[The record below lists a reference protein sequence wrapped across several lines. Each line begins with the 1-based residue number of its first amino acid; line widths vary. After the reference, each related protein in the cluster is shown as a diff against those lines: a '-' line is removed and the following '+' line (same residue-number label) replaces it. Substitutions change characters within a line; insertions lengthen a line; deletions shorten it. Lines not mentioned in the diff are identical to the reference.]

1 MRGIGTRPTVSKPQA
16 PCGTGSFSII
26 VDPYPPSLRGINSF
40 AAGASARY
48 SSSNTY
54 LEKERYFIE
63 YAVKDADAS
72 SMSPGTQRDELLA
85 PIDVIDTTLERKSV
99 RGPDIEC

>member
-1 MRGIGTRPTVSKPQA
+1 M
-16 PCGTGSFSII
+16 
-26 VDPYPPSLRGINSF
+26 N
-40 AAGASARY
+40 
-48 SSSNTY
+48 
-54 LEKERYFIE
+54 E

-72 SMSPGTQRDELLA
+72 SISPGTQRDELLA